1 MVTLKVLHKR
11 FDEGSLRSFPD
22 LVARQMV
29 TLNRRESAK
38 KKGCQFCCYSLV
50 ATWSVKPSYFS
61 VAYLICYSNV
71 PGVFL
76 ICRKNLARESRGI
89 P

>member
-1 MVTLKVLHKR
+1 MVILKVLHKR

-38 KKGCQFCCYSLV
+38 KKGMPILLLFFGGHMV
-50 ATWSVKPSYFS
+50 
-61 VAYLICYSNV
+61 
-71 PGVFL
+71 
-76 ICRKNLARESRGI
+76 REA
-89 P
+89 